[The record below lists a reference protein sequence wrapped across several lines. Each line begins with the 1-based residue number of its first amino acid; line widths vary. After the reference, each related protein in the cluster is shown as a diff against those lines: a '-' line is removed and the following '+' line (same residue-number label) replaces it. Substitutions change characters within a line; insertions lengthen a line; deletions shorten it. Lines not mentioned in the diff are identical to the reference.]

1 MASYTQVSYTQ
12 SGEGGGVRSG
22 IGAMEA
28 RAAALMRDS
37 AKRIASHNEGTLEA
51 GIAMVC
57 AYEATCA
64 LDEEGAGADARKATA

>member
-1 MASYTQVSYTQ
+1 M
-12 SGEGGGVRSG
+12 SGM
-22 IGAMEA
+22 GAMEA

-37 AKRIASHNEGTLEA
+37 AKRIASHNEGPLEA

-57 AYEATCA
+57 AYEATCD

>member
-1 MASYTQVSYTQ
+1 MI
-12 SGEGGGVRSG
+12 SGM
-22 IGAMEA
+22 GAMEA

-57 AYEATCA
+57 AYEATCD
-64 LDEEGAGADARKATA
+64 LDEEGAEADAR

>member
-1 MASYTQVSYTQ
+1 M
-12 SGEGGGVRSG
+12 
-22 IGAMEA
+22 GAMEA

-57 AYEATCA
+57 AYEATCD